1 MIKRGTWLI
10 VGAALALFALAYVG
24 SPFWAA
30 RQFKQ
35 AALSADVDRIEKA
48 VDFPAVRE
56 SLKAQL
62 TPALTQTMQS
72 DPDLRA
78 NPFTGLGLMMMPAI
92 IGKMVD
98 AVVTPEAISAMMK
111 SGRVVRRQ
119 TKASTHAKVD
129 YTYGYRDLDH
139 FAVTA
144 LAADTKADDAPT
156 FVFERRGLL
165 AWKLVRIEVPA
176 AALTRWRK

>member
-1 MIKRGTWLI
+1 MKRRTWLI
-10 VGAALALFALAYVG
+10 VVAALALFALAYVG

-48 VDFPAVRE
+48 VDFPAVRK

-78 NPFTGLGLMMMPAI
+78 NPFTGLARIDNQRNQIIAAARCTKPA
-92 IGKMVD
+92 KWM
-98 AVVTPEAISAMMK
+98 
-111 SGRVVRRQ
+111 VRR
-119 TKASTHAKVD
+119 S
-129 YTYGYRDLDH
+129 
-139 FAVTA
+139 
-144 LAADTKADDAPT
+144 
-156 FVFERRGLL
+156 
-165 AWKLVRIEVPA
+165 
-176 AALTRWRK
+176 